1 MVKRPC
7 THVMSVSLR
16 HLSCLAG
23 LLCLAA
29 PAFSQSSSNGI
40 AAVVNGNVITKSEV
54 RDAVNAQEQMIRMQH
69 QNDPTVMQRELSNL
83 RATALD
89 SLIDR
94 ELVLAEFKRMGAA
107 IKSQWV
113 DDDINAI
120 IRESFK
126 GDREAFVKELASS
139 DMTLKKFREMR
150 EKMMIVQAMR
160 GKQAS
165 EQPPA
170 TPNEVQ
176 EFYKKNVAKWRSG
189 DMIKISTITIAKYSG
204 ESSASPESQQKL
216 AQEIRSKLLKG
227 ADFATTAKTYSQ
239 DSHAEDGGA
248 WDWMGREQMK
258 PSIANVAFNLKTGGL
273 SEVIDD
279 EAAYI
284 IIACDAIKYGNS
296 KPMGEVR
303 EEIERAISAEKS
315 KEIIDKWMEGL
326 RKRAVIKKV
335 GW

>member
-1 MVKRPC
+1 
-7 THVMSVSLR
+7 MSVSLR
-16 HLSCLAG
+16 PLSLIAG

-40 AAVVNGNVITKSEV
+40 AAVVNGNVVTKSEV
-54 RDAVNAQEQMIRMQH
+54 RDAVNAQEQMLRIQY
-69 QNDPTVMQRELSNL
+69 QNNDPAALQRELATL
-83 RATALD
+83 HATALD

-113 DDDINAI
+113 DDDINGI
-120 IRESFK
+120 VRESFK
-126 GDREAFVKELASS
+126 GNRDAFVKELANSG
-139 DMTLKKFREMR
+139 MTLKKFREMR

-170 TPNEVQ
+170 TPKEV
-176 EFYKKNVAKWRSG
+176 EDFYKKHVAKWRSG
-189 DMIKISTITIAKYSG
+189 DMIKISTITVAKFSG
-204 ESSASPESQQKL
+204 EAGATPESQRKL

-239 DSHAEDGGA
+239 DSHNEDGGA
-248 WDWMGREQMK
+248 WDWMAREQMK

-273 SEVIDD
+273 SEIIDD

-284 IIACDAIKYGNS
+284 ILTCDAIKYGNS
-296 KPMGEVR
+296 KPMSEVR
-303 EEIERAISAEKS
+303 PEIERAISAEKS
-315 KEIIDKWMEGL
+315 KAIIDKWMEGL
-326 RKRAVIKKV
+326 RKKAVIKKF

>member
-1 MVKRPC
+1 MVNRPLKSA
-7 THVMSVSLR
+7 MSVIPR
-16 HLSCLAG
+16 PLSILAAI
-23 LLCLAA
+23 LCLAS
-29 PAFSQSSSNGI
+29 PVYSQSSSNGI
-40 AAVVNGNVITKSEV
+40 AAVVNGNVVTKSEV
-54 RDAVNAQEQMIRMQH
+54 RDAVNAQEQMLRFQY
-69 QNDPTVMQRELSNL
+69 QNDPTALQREMANL

-113 DDDINAI
+113 DDDINGI
-120 IRESFK
+120 VRESFK
-126 GDREAFVKELASS
+126 GNREAFVKELAESG
-139 DMTLKKFREMR
+139 MTLKKFRDMR

-170 TPNEVQ
+170 TPKEV
-176 EFYKKNVAKWRSG
+176 EDYYKKNIAKWRSG
-189 DMIKISTITIAKYSG
+189 DMIKISTLTLAKYSG
-204 ESSASPESQQKL
+204 EATATPESQKKM
-216 AQEIRSKLLKG
+216 AQEIRTKLIKG

-239 DSHAEDGGA
+239 DSHAEDGGS
-248 WDWMGREQMK
+248 WDWMAREQMK
-258 PSIANVAFNLKTGGL
+258 PSIASVAFNLKTGGL

-284 IIACDAIKYGNS
+284 IIACDAIKYGKS
-296 KPMGEVR
+296 KPMSEVR

-315 KEIIDKWMEGL
+315 KAVIDKWMEGL
-326 RKRAVIKKV
+326 RKRAVIKKI

>member
-1 MVKRPC
+1 MPVFLRP
-7 THVMSVSLR
+7 L
-16 HLSCLAG
+16 LLAAG
-23 LLCLAA
+23 LLALAT
-29 PAFSQSSSNGI
+29 PVYSQSSSNGI

-54 RDAVNAQEQMIRMQH
+54 RDAVNAQEQMLRMQY
-69 QNDPTVMQRELSNL
+69 QNDPAVLQRELSTL
-83 RATALD
+83 RSTALD
-89 SLIDR
+89 SLVDR

-113 DDDINAI
+113 DDDINSI
-120 IRESFK
+120 VRESYK
-126 GDREAFVKELASS
+126 GNRDAFVKDLAQSG
-139 DMTLKKFREMR
+139 MTLKKFREMR

-160 GKQAS
+160 GRQAS

-170 TPNEVQ
+170 TPKEV
-176 EFYKKNVAKWRSG
+176 EDYYKKNVARWRKG
-189 DMIKISTITIAKYSG
+189 DMIKISTITIAKFSG
-204 ESSASPESQQKL
+204 EATATPETQRKL
-216 AQEIRSKLLKG
+216 AEEIRSKLARG

-239 DSHAEDGGA
+239 DSHAADGGA

-273 SEVIDD
+273 SEVIND

-284 IIACDAIKYGNS
+284 ILTCDAIKYGTP

-303 EEIERAISAEKS
+303 DEIEKAVSAEKS
-315 KEIIDKWMEGL
+315 KEIIDKWMENL
-326 RKRAVIKKV
+326 RKKAVIKKF

>member
-1 MVKRPC
+1 
-7 THVMSVSLR
+7 MSVSLR
-16 HLSCLAG
+16 HFLCSAG

-29 PAFSQSSSNGI
+29 PVFSQSSSNGI

-54 RDAVNAQEQMIRMQH
+54 RDAVNAQEQMLRMQL
-69 QNDPTVMQRELSNL
+69 QNDPTTLKRELANL
-83 RATALD
+83 HATAMD

-94 ELVLAEFKRMGAA
+94 ELVLAEFKRLGAA

-126 GDREAFVKELASS
+126 GDRDAFVKELASS
-139 DMTLKKFREMR
+139 GMTLKKFREMR

-160 GKQAS
+160 GKQAA

-170 TPNEVQ
+170 TPREVE
-176 EFYKKNVAKWRSG
+176 EFYKKHVAKWRKG
-189 DMIKISTITIAKYSG
+189 DMIKISTITIPKYSG
-204 ESSASPESQQKL
+204 EASATPESQRKL
-216 AQEIRSKLLKG
+216 AQEIRNKLAKG
-227 ADFATTAKTYSQ
+227 ADFATTARTYSL

-284 IIACDAIKYGNS
+284 IIACDAVKYGTP
-296 KPMGEVR
+296 KPMSEVR
-303 EEIERAISAEKS
+303 DDIERAISAEKS
-315 KEIIDKWMEGL
+315 KEIIDKWMDNL
-326 RKRAVIKKV
+326 RKRAVIKKF

>member
-1 MVKRPC
+1 
-7 THVMSVSLR
+7 MSVSLR
-16 HLSCLAG
+16 HLT
-23 LLCLAA
+23 CLAA
-29 PAFSQSSSNGI
+29 LLCSAVPAFSQSSSNGI
-40 AAVVNGNVITKSEV
+40 AAIVNGNVITKSEV
-54 RDAVNAQEQMIRMQH
+54 RDAVNAQEQMLRMQY
-69 QNDPTVMQRELSNL
+69 QNDPATLQREMATLK
-83 RATALD
+83 ATALD
-89 SLIDR
+89 GLIDR

-113 DDDINAI
+113 DDDINGI

-126 GDREAFVKELASS
+126 GNREAFVKELAESG
-139 DMTLKKFREMR
+139 MTLKKFRDMR

-160 GKQAS
+160 GKQAA

-170 TPNEVQ
+170 TPAEV
-176 EFYKKNVAKWRSG
+176 EAYYKKNVAKWRSG
-189 DMIKISTITIAKYSG
+189 DMIKISTITVAKFSG
-204 ESSASPESQQKL
+204 EATATPASQKKM
-216 AQEIRSKLLKG
+216 AQEIHSKLVKG

-248 WDWMGREQMK
+248 WDWMSREQMK

-273 SEVIDD
+273 SSVIDD

-296 KPMGEVR
+296 KPMSEVR
-303 EEIERAISAEKS
+303 QEIERAISNEKS
-315 KEIIDKWMEGL
+315 KTVIDKWMEGL
-326 RKRAVIKKV
+326 RKKAVIKKN